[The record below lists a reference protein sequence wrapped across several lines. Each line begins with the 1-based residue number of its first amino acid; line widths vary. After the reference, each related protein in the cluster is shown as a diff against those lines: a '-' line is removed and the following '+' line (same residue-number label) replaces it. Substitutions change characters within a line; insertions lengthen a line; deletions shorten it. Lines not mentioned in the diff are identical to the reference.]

1 MATDNSYKKKVHGCA
16 LWIFHYHGIQ
26 KENTF
31 NSSSLRCP
39 QKHIAVALILP
50 GLATP
55 CADFATKKGPIHA
68 AGRRA
73 QREIQGHGGATDGPC
88 AMAMQSILA
97 LQKRLRC
104 IKWP

>member
-1 MATDNSYKKKVHGCA
+1 MAVHCGFSITM
-16 LWIFHYHGIQ
+16 LDSQ
-26 KENTF
+26 KETIF

-39 QKHIAVALILP
+39 RKHIAVALILP

>member
-1 MATDNSYKKKVHGCA
+1 MLDS
-16 LWIFHYHGIQ
+16 Q
-26 KENTF
+26 KETIF
-31 NSSSLRCP
+31 NIQLVFTQVSPETHRR
-39 QKHIAVALILP
+39 
-50 GLATP
+50 G
-55 CADFATKKGPIHA
+55 ADFAGVGDSMRWFRHEGPIHA